1 MKFAPAYGWITVS
14 NIKIYGVDDKA
25 MIVRLSESNRI
36 IEQTIP
42 TTNFPPSYPS
52 TGTLDLI
59 IVDLTQK
66 SVPEHPPKLSSI
78 N

>member
-1 MKFAPAYGWITVS
+1 MKIAPAYGWITVS

-25 MIVRLSESNRI
+25 IMVRLSESNRI

-42 TTNFPPSYPS
+42 TTNFPPPPIH
-52 TGTLDLI
+52 LPVDWI
-59 IVDLTQK
+59 IVVDLTQK
-66 SVPEHPPKLSSI
+66 SDPEHPPKLSSI